1 MKNEEIKNN
10 NKKEKKS
17 FIELWKDKRERAKI
31 ELILYGVFFV
41 GVILFARVFGS
52 SVNNTNNDSTDNS
65 TFLSLIDDNYEYN
78 IVVNMNDNVYEYYGK
93 VLGNNSTI
101 NVKVLDS
108 VKSYY
113 LKSDKYY
120 VLEDENYILVN
131 EEEVYPYIDRRY
143 FSVNNIINYIK
154 IGTKEDSLY
163 KIFIILFSTCL
174 SMTIGSIWEM
184 LEYTVDCNM
193 TVDMQ
198 KDNYIYEFNS
208 ILLNPK
214 KDNEVLVIDKIGY
227 TSIYDESG
235 NNIITFNGYLDVGNK
250 DTMIDLID
258 TFVGSLAFC
267 VAGIVYFNDNNDKS
281 KNRCV

>member
-17 FIELWKDKRERAKI
+17 FTELWKDKRERAKI

-78 IVVNMNDNVYEYYGK
+78 IVVNMNDNIYEYYGK

-108 VKSYY
+108 VKFYY

-154 IGTKEDSLY
+154 IGTKEDNVY
-163 KIFIILFSTCL
+163 KINI
-174 SMTIGSIWEM
+174 
-184 LEYTVDCNM
+184 
-193 TVDMQ
+193 
-198 KDNYIYEFNS
+198 KDVIFNS
-208 ILLNPK
+208 GSSDYFTITV
-214 KDNEVLVIDKIGY
+214 NEDSK
-227 TSIYDESG
+227 
-235 NNIITFNGYLDVGNK
+235 NIIIDYTNLFKITHKDISNVTVNITYSSIGNIIS
-250 DTMIDLID
+250 IDE
-258 TFVGSLAFC
+258 
-267 VAGIVYFNDNNDKS
+267 
-281 KNRCV
+281 